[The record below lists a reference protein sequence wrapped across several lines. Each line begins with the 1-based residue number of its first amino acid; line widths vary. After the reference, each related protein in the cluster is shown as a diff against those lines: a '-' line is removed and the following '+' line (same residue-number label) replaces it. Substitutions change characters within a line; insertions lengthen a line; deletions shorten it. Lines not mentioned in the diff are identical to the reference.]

1 MTRRWRATLGAGL
14 LAAMSLTPSAAAQGN
29 AVEEFY
35 RGKSIDFLIGAA
47 TGGGYDLAG
56 RAVAAHI
63 GRHIPGNPQIVV
75 RNMPAASSLVM
86 TNHLYNAARRDGTV
100 MGMPNNNIPL
110 EPRLKLFSPDG
121 SNLKFDISR
130 LSWIGTPLQEPQAL
144 FVWHTSPVRSVAD
157 LKTHKI
163 VVGAVTVAAD
173 NYTMQLLLNRTYG
186 SIMELVTG
194 YPGQNDIFLAM
205 ERGEVHANSS
215 GISNLTVTRPQLLKE
230 GKVHVIVQYGTERHP
245 LFKEVPTAIELMTND
260 ADRELW
266 RVYSLKYAFARPI
279 ALPPEVPPE
288 RVQALREAF
297 DRTMK
302 DPQYLAEAQRI
313 GLEVSPLDGETVRRL
328 VAEIQ
333 ATPEPVITR
342 LRTLLTPPAKK

>member
-1 MTRRWRATLGAGL
+1 MVAALAVAAGVL
-14 LAAMSLTPSAAAQGN
+14 VTQWPSQARAQGEVV
-29 AVEEFY
+29 ADFF
-35 RGKSIDFLIGAA
+35 RGKTIDLLIGAA
-47 TGGGYDLAG
+47 AGGGYDLAG
-56 RAVAAHI
+56 RTVAAHI

-86 TNHLYNAARRDGTV
+86 TNHLYNAAKRDGTV
-100 MGMPNNNIPL
+100 IGMPNNNIPL
-110 EPRLKLFSPDG
+110 EPRLKLFSADG

-130 LSWIGTPLQEPQAL
+130 FVWIGTPLQEPQAL
-144 FVWHTSPVRSVAD
+144 FVWHSTPVRTVAD
-157 LKTHKI
+157 LKRHKL

-186 SIMELVTG
+186 TIMDLVTG
-194 YPGQNDIFLAM
+194 YPGQNAIFLAM
-205 ERGEVHANSS
+205 ERGEVQANSS
-215 GISNLTVTRPQLLKE
+215 GISNLTVTRPQLLNE
-230 GKVHVIVQYGTERHP
+230 GKVRVVVQYGTERHP
-245 LFKEVPTAIELMTND
+245 LFKDVPTAIELMSND

-266 RVYSLKYAFARPI
+266 RIYSLKYAFARPL
-279 ALPPEVPPE
+279 ALPPDVPAD
-288 RVQALREAF
+288 RVNALCDAF

-302 DPQYLAEAQRI
+302 DPLYIAEAKRI
-313 GLEVSPLDGETVRRL
+313 GLDVNPLDGEAVRRL